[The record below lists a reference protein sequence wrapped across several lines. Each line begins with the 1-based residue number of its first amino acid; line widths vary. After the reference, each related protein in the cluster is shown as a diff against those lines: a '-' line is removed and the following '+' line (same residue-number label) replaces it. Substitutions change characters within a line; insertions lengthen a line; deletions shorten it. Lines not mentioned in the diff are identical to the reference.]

1 MPQDQSLRSPR
12 YHTFLLSLW
21 DEAGGAPAW
30 RCSLENPHT
39 GERRGFGSI
48 DELAA
53 YLKEWTQKPPPETAG
68 SDAARPEAA
77 A

>member
-1 MPQDQSLRSPR
+1 MPQDQSHRPPR

-21 DEAGGAPAW
+21 DEAGGTPAW

-39 GERRGFGSI
+39 GERRGFKTI
-48 DELAA
+48 NELAA

-68 SDAARPEAA
+68 SDAARPETAG
-77 A
+77 